1 MQSHDQE
8 SGGPSQDGGAGS
20 RVHGEAPEQGER
32 FNQAVLDALPAQV
45 AVLDRQGRIVAV
57 NQAWRRFAAENRGP
71 PELQAGLGLNYLA
84 TCRNARGDDAEEAQV
99 VADGVAS
106 VLERRAESFSL
117 EYPCHSPDRERW
129 FSVNLTPLGDAMEGA
144 VAVHFDI
151 SARKRAENQAR
162 QARECAAQ
170 AARVSAVGVLA
181 ASLVHELTQ
190 PLSAAGFYSGT
201 AVALLG
207 QRQGQGQLA
216 PERDHDRL
224 KAALDG
230 VDAQIQRATDIV
242 QRLRGFLRQR
252 EMRLEPVPIEE
263 VVAGATGLVQWFA
276 ADRKV
281 RLRFVRPERC
291 PVVVGDAI
299 QLEQVLVNLVCNS
312 IQAIDAANM
321 PNREV
326 SIGLEQRPCEVELTV
341 RDTGPGVPPGDH
353 DRLFDIFASSRDA
366 GLGLGLSIS
375 REIVEA
381 HGGRLWSDPSANAG
395 AVFHFT
401 LPLPGEGPGLDA

>member
-1 MQSHDQE
+1 LTVVGSLRADSDSDIEPDMSSQAKDPR
-8 SGGPSQDGGAGS
+8 GG
-20 RVHGEAPEQGER
+20 R
-32 FNQAVLDALPAQV
+32 FSQAVLDALPAQV
-45 AVLDRQGRIVAV
+45 AVLDPQGRIVAV
-57 NQAWRRFAAENRGP
+57 NQAWRRFAAENGGP
-71 PELQAGLGLNYLA
+71 PELQAGLGLDYLA
-84 TCRNARGDDAEEAQV
+84 ACRDATGEDAEEAQA
-99 VADGVAS
+99 VAEGVAA
-106 VLERRAESFSL
+106 VLGRRAEAFSL
-117 EYPCHSPDRERW
+117 EYPCHAPDRERW
-129 FSVNLTPLGDAMEGA
+129 FSVNVTPLGEAMEGA
-144 VAVHFDI
+144 VVVHFDV
-151 SARKRAENQAR
+151 SARKQAENQAR

-207 QRQGQGQLA
+207 QGRGRGQIS
-216 PERDHDRL
+216 PDRDKDRL
-224 KAALDG
+224 QAALDG

-281 RLRFVRPERC
+281 RLRFARPERC

-312 IQAIDAANM
+312 IQAIDAADM
-321 PNREV
+321 PHREV
-326 SIGLEQRPCEVELTV
+326 SIGLEQRPSEVEVTV
-341 RDTGPGVPPGDH
+341 RDTGPGVAPGDH
-353 DRLFDIFASSRDA
+353 ERLFDIFASTKDV

-381 HGGRLWSDPSANAG
+381 HGGRLWSDSSADAG

-401 LPLPGEGPGLDA
+401 LPLPGEGAGSDA